1 MNLKE
6 EELKIFPKLLIAIVC
21 CGGLK
26 REREEE
32 RGEGLWGKIVGGVEG
47 GGGKVVGEGRKY
59 VCKPEEWHGTGKE
72 GVRDFEG
79 DSC

>member
-1 MNLKE
+1 MRQD
-6 EELKIFPKLLIAIVC
+6 C
-21 CGGLK
+21 
-26 REREEE
+26 
-32 RGEGLWGKIVGGVEG
+32 WGVEG

>member
-1 MNLKE
+1 MNFINCGTFRLMTEVCTHRPMNLKE

-32 RGEGLWGKIVGGVEG
+32 RGEGL
-47 GGGKVVGEGRKY
+47 
-59 VCKPEEWHGTGKE
+59 
-72 GVRDFEG
+72 
-79 DSC
+79 